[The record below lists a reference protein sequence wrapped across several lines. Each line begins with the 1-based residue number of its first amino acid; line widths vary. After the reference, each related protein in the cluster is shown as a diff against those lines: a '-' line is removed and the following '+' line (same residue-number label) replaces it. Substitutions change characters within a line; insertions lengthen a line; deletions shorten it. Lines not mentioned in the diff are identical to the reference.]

1 MTLLFSDRVRS
12 QRNQTKVQL
21 NLKFSLVTENHLQ
34 VGDSY
39 MVYENEILHNRR
51 LIPDGPNFISRDS
64 NFK

>member
-1 MTLLFSDRVRS
+1 MFPDQNLYRQKS
-12 QRNQTKVQL
+12 QCGPAAPGVQ
-21 NLKFSLVTENHLQ
+21 SCDDHLQ